1 MLISYLDE
9 SSTTGYYFIGA
20 LVLAPQNV
28 TAVSEVIEKIS
39 SLIVQDH
46 PLIFDQSDELRGS
59 QIWNGKGKWKNI
71 GDRYRYSVFIRAF
84 EQLAELDIEIAL
96 QGINKKRLENQ
107 YLYPLPP
114 HELALKYL
122 LDQLDKKF
130 ISQSS
135 QGLIICDETGSRAE
149 DNKHRALLRE
159 WRAMGT
165 GGPFPRNLT
174 SIADTLHFVPS
185 QESRLVQAIDL
196 ITFLHQR
203 RTVTRYP
210 ESLEYEVMRDLWSK
224 IERKVIVNRIV

>member
-20 LVLAPQNV
+20 LVLSPQDV
-28 TAVSEVIEKIS
+28 SAVSDVIENIS

-135 QGLIICDETGSRAE
+135 KGLIICDETGSRAE

-210 ESLEYEVMRDLWSK
+210 ESLEYEVMSHLWSK
-224 IERKVIVNRIV
+224 IEGKVIVNRIV